1 MNLYQDLCLQEHN
14 QMEINYEK
22 GQSILLF
29 EKEKNESDEI
39 LDLFHR

>member
-22 GQSILLF
+22 GNLF
-29 EKEKNESDEI
+29 CSSKKKKMN
-39 LDLFHR
+39 RMKY